1 MWTNGAGKTKIT
13 LSMEGAGIYSAAVA
27 SGMPGSSG
35 PVGAACAHHAVLHGV
50 VVLASAHYAHSG
62 VFLTLCQVAISYQY
76 QVAGSAG

>member
-13 LSMEGAGIYSAAVA
+13 LSMEGGGIYSAAVA

-35 PVGAACAHHAVLHGV
+35 PVGAACAHYAVLHGV
-50 VVLASAHYAHSG
+50 VVLASAHSG